1 MKVFIW
7 NRYLAYAI
15 LLIGLT
21 LALFVKY
28 LTDKQGLPAIES
40 SVSKQLA
47 NLVSESPNLKGLI
60 VGRQGRVRMVGDAP
74 PFKGEIQYQAQLNGS
89 SVDLFVYWAGDST
102 NSQIT
107 KIESALNNAEPQILW
122 EQH

>member
-1 MKVFIW
+1 MRGRILTCVILIGGLAIVLLSKYCAEVRGFPKIEICVDRQL
-7 NRYLAYAI
+7 RYL
-15 LLIGLT
+15 
-21 LALFVKY
+21 
-28 LTDKQGLPAIES
+28 
-40 SVSKQLA
+40 VSQ
-47 NLVSESPNLKGLI
+47 SPNLKGLV
-60 VGRQGRVRMVGDAP
+60 VGRKDGAHIAGDVP

-107 KIESALNNAEPQILW
+107 KIESALNNAEPQTLW